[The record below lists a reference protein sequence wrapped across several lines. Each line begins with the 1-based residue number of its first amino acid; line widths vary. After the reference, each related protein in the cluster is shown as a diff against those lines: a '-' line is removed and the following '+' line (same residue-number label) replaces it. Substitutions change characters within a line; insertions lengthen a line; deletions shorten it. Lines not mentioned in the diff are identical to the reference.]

1 MNNNNNI
8 ATISNKTNV
17 ELKESDLKIWL
28 ERFIENKK
36 KEIESNCNPYTA
48 EEYVSKTIEADETIL
63 LTEEQKEKIINYIE
77 GFINSKY
84 TITEEEIKE
93 FLNSDLKDSDFGGM
107 FISCYNIYVDLNTC
121 GDGVKIWSEISASN
135 NVIQNIGI
143 NVFCNSGENCWNMDD
158 FISENEEKYKE
169 DGNEI
174 CDEDFWH
181 FWEQEEERI
190 TNNIVEL
197 IREHYGVLSVID

>member
-1 MNNNNNI
+1 MWKTKKTKLKAI
-8 ATISNKTNV
+8 ATQTRRRSTFNKIT
-17 ELKESDLKIWL
+17 
-28 ERFIENKK
+28 
-36 KEIESNCNPYTA
+36 
-48 EEYVSKTIEADETIL
+48 EADETIL
-63 LTEEQKEKIINYIE
+63 LTEEQKEQIINYIE

-84 TITEEEIKE
+84 TITEEEIME
-93 FLNSDLKDSDFGGM
+93 FLQSDLKDSDFGGM

-135 NVIQNIGI
+135 NVLQNVGI

-158 FISENEEKYKE
+158 FISENEERYKE

-174 CDEDFWH
+174 GDEDFWH
-181 FWEQEEERI
+181 FWEQEEGRI
-190 TNNIVEL
+190 TNDIVEL